1 MAGKANKILNF
12 DQCKSDQLSSA
23 EPAVS
28 MGGVKIATLV
38 QVGEGGELLVAY
50 AGGPGP
56 LAARTLLPLGQ
67 EDCGREVLL
76 AFEDGDGRRPV
87 VVGCLQTGPHVGQEA
102 QTLALERSDID
113 HLVVD
118 GQAVNIRAQKE
129 IVLQCGQASITLS
142 RNGKVMIRGSK
153 IISHASG
160 VNKIKGAAVSIN

>member
-1 MAGKANKILNF
+1 MAGEANKILNF
-12 DQCKSDQLSSA
+12 DQGRSDQPSLDK
-23 EPAVS
+23 PAVS
-28 MGGVKIATLV
+28 MGGVKIAVLV
-38 QVGEGGELLVAY
+38 KVGGGGELLVAY

-87 VVGCLQTGPHVGQEA
+87 VVGCLQPGPRVEQERK
-102 QTLALERSDID
+102 TLALERGDVD

-118 GQAVNIRAQKE
+118 GQTVNIRAHKE
-129 IVLQCGQASITLS
+129 IVLQCGQASITLN
-142 RNGKVMIRGSK
+142 RNGKVVIRGSK
-153 IISHASG
+153 IITHASG